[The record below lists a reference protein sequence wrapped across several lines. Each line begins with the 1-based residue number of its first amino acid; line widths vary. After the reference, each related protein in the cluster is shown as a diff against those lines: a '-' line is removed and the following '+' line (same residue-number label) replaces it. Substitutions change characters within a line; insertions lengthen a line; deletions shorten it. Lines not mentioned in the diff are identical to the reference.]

1 MSENITAFVG
11 LDVHKDSIAIAVAEP
26 GRAAP
31 RFLGTTGPAL
41 TEVQKALSHVGPPAQ
56 LLIVYEA
63 GPCGYGLAR
72 QLCARGYRCEV
83 IAPTKIPRKAGD
95 RVKTDRRDA
104 LALAHFARAGDL
116 TPILVPQEPDEAIRD
131 LSRAR
136 EDAVR
141 ARLTARHQLKALLLR
156 HGIRYNGKTSWTAA
170 HERFLAT
177 IRFTYAAQ
185 NIAFVEYRAAV
196 SEANERLERITVALR
211 NQVAE
216 WRLQPA
222 VGALMT
228 LRGIDLVAA
237 VTLIAELGDLKRFEH
252 PKRLMSFLGLVPSEC
267 SSGQSR
273 SLGSITKAGN
283 THARRILVEA
293 AWTYRFPA
301 RISREIQVRQEGQPR
316 AVREIA
322 WRVQLRLCQRYRRL
336 SHRGMH
342 QNKTC
347 IAIARELAGFMWD
360 LVRHVPMAA

>member
-1 MSENITAFVG
+1 VS
-11 LDVHKDSIAIAVAEP
+11 S
-26 GRAAP
+26 
-31 RFLGTTGPAL
+31 LGSA
-41 TEVQKALSHVGPPAQ
+41 TE

-72 QLCARGYRCEV
+72 ELGARGYRCQIV
-83 IAPTKIPRKAGD
+83 APTKIPRKVGD
-95 RVKTDRRDA
+95 RIKTDRRDA

-116 TPILVPQEPDEAIRD
+116 TPILIPQEPDEAIRD
-131 LSRAR
+131 LSRTR
-136 EDAVR
+136 EDALR
-141 ARLTARHQLKALLLR
+141 ARLRARHQLKALLLR
-156 HGIRYNGKTSWTAA
+156 HGVRYNGKTSWTAA

-177 IRFTYAAQ
+177 VRFTHPAQ
-185 NIAFVEYRAAV
+185 NIAFVEYRSAV
-196 SEANERLERITVALR
+196 GEANERLERITVALR
-211 NQVAE
+211 EQVAE

-222 VGALMT
+222 VAALMT

-237 VTLIAELGDLKRFEH
+237 VTLIAELGDLRRFEH
-252 PKRLMSFLGLVPSEC
+252 PKRLMSFLGLVPSEY

-293 AWTYRFPA
+293 AWTYRYSA

-316 AVREIA
+316 ALRDIA
-322 WRVQLRLCQRYRRL
+322 WRAQLRLCQRYRRL

-342 QNKTC
+342 QNKIC

-360 LVRHVPMAA
+360 LLRHVPVLA